1 MVKKRQSKK
10 GFDSLRSIFE
20 SYGVDS
26 DYGKRVVVEVIKK
39 IDQLNYV
46 EQYQVDE
53 IVGAPYRRIIV
64 GRFRVVYK
72 VISFEEIEILQV
84 FDNRQSPERLKS
96 DFDN

>member
-1 MVKKRQSKK
+1 MVKKRWSRR

-20 SYGVDS
+20 YYGSDS
-26 DYGKRVVVEVIKK
+26 NYGKRIVEEVIEK
-39 IDQLNYV
+39 IDQLKYV

-72 VISFEEIEILQV
+72 VVSFEEIEVLQV
-84 FDNRQSPERLKS
+84 FDNRQSPERLKN
-96 DFDN
+96 DFEM